1 MNLHR
6 IHISLD
12 PRAVLHLRLLADE
25 QQMPLVD
32 LIRDVLDQHL
42 LDDVRNRRTQVGAEG
57 AAQRDLRLRAA
68 TGGGPRS
75 AMHCGP
81 GSGCPRRPAGTRLSA
96 VWSRPPWAGGWR
108 RPRPPL
114 PTAVHDLIKPESTE
128 GGRRGSVLK

>member
-6 IHISLD
+6 IHLSLD

-32 LIRDVLDQHL
+32 LIRDVLDQHW
-42 LDDVRNRRTQVGAEG
+42 TTS
-57 AAQRDLRLRAA
+57 A
-68 TGGGPRS
+68 TGGPKAGPRAPPARPSPTRCHRSGPRS

-96 VWSRPPWAGGWR
+96 VWSSLHGRSWR

-128 GGRRGSVLK
+128 GGRRVSVLK